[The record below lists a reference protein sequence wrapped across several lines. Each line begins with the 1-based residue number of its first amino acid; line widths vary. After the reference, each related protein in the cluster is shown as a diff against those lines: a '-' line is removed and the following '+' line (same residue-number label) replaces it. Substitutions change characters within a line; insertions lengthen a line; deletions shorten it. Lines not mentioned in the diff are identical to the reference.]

1 MTENDLTS
9 RISMAEISP
18 ELKSALEELVL
29 RVSEILP
36 GLPRSQ
42 RRRIERM
49 LDVQLRD
56 LTDPEVE
63 AHFWEVGLD
72 FIVKAAKEHESGGEQ
87 ILAAV
92 RQLQPLMRAAVDAY
106 EEVQLREITEG
117 TVYWV
122 CLLSDTLTDPKKSM
136 VAPNA
141 ISLAQAHFNKY
152 AWFRAI
158 YAGKAAVGFLMLYD
172 NYDEGDYFLWRFMI
186 AEPYQGRGYGRK
198 AIERLVEYVKT
209 RPNAKGLGVSCGLG
223 AGSPQEFY
231 EKVGFVSTGE
241 IDDGELVLKMQ
252 FEPVVSS

>member
-9 RISMAEISP
+9 RIAQADISQ
-18 ELKSALEELVL
+18 ELKTALQELTL
-29 RVSEILP
+29 RVREILP
-36 GLPRSQ
+36 GMPGSQ
-42 RRRIERM
+42 RRRLERM
-49 LDVQLRD
+49 LEVQLRD
-56 LTDPEVE
+56 VTEPAAE

-72 FIVKAAKEHESGGEQ
+72 FIVKAAMQHESGGEAV
-87 ILAAV
+87 LAAA
-92 RQLQPLMRAAVDAY
+92 RQLRPLMQAALGPD
-106 EEVQLREITEG
+106 EDVQLREITES

-122 CLLSDTLTDPKKSM
+122 CMLSDTLTEPKKSM

-172 NYDEGDYFLWRFMI
+172 NHDEAEYFLWRFMI

-209 RPNAKGLGVSCGLG
+209 RPNAKELGVSCGLG
-223 AGSPQEFY
+223 DGSPKEFY
-231 EKVGFVSTGE
+231 EKAGFVSTGE
-241 IDDGELVLKMQ
+241 MDDGELVLKMQ
-252 FEPVVSS
+252 LEPAS